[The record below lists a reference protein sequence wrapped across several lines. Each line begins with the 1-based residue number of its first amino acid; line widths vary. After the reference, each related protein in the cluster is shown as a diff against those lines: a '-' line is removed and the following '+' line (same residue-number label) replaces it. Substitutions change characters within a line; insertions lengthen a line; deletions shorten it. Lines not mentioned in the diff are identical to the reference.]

1 MISKEEDY
9 KKNTFLWAS
18 NIFIIPN
25 DLYYQAHHS
34 KNNKIKWENI
44 ENKTDSDSNS
54 NSEKFFFTDLLKP
67 NWKKHINNYVRHKF
81 SGYRKKVRNFFK
93 LYLEK

>member
-25 DLYYQAHHS
+25 DLSYQANCP
-34 KNNKIKWENI
+34 KNNKIKWENV
-44 ENKTDSDSNS
+44 ENKSDSDSNS
-54 NSEKFFFTDLLKP
+54 EKIFFTQLLKP
-67 NWKKHINNYVRHKF
+67 NWKKHINNYVRRKF
-81 SGYRKKVRNFFK
+81 SGYRKKIRKIFD
-93 LYLEK
+93 

>member
-1 MISKEEDY
+1 MISKEEDN

-34 KNNKIKWENI
+34 KNNKIKWENV

-67 NWKKHINNYVRHKF
+67 NWKKHINNYVRRKF
-81 SGYRKKVRNFFK
+81 SGYRKKIRKIFD
-93 LYLEK
+93 

>member
-1 MISKEEDY
+1 MISKEEDN

-34 KNNKIKWENI
+34 KNNKIKWENV

-54 NSEKFFFTDLLKP
+54 EKIFFTELLKP
-67 NWKKHINNYVRHKF
+67 NWKKHINNYVRRKF
-81 SGYRKKVRNFFK
+81 SGYRKKIRKIFD
-93 LYLEK
+93 

>member
-1 MISKEEDY
+1 MISKEEDN

-67 NWKKHINNYVRHKF
+67 NWKKHINNYVRRKF
-81 SGYRKKVRNFFK
+81 SGYRKKIRKIFD
-93 LYLEK
+93 

>member
-1 MISKEEDY
+1 MISKEEDN

-34 KNNKIKWENI
+34 NNNKIKWENV

-54 NSEKFFFTDLLKP
+54 EKIFFTELLKP
-67 NWKKHINNYVRHKF
+67 NWKKHINNYVRRKF
-81 SGYRKKVRNFFK
+81 SGYRKKIRKIFD
-93 LYLEK
+93 